1 MVKMG
6 FLKSAIGLIVAIP
19 IGGAAISGLG
29 SSMTG
34 SLAGIG
40 GATQS
45 MVGVGLFGKA
55 ASLSKG
61 LFKW

>member
-6 FLKSAIGLIVAIP
+6 FLKSAVGLIVAIP
-19 IGGAAISGLG
+19 IGGAAIAGVGGAL
-29 SSMTG
+29 TG

-45 MVGVGLFGKA
+45 LIGVGLLGKA
-55 ASLSKG
+55 AETSKG
-61 LFKW
+61 LFKF

>member
-1 MVKMG
+1 MS

-29 SSMTG
+29 SNLTG

-45 MVGVGLFGKA
+45 MVGVGLLSKA
-55 ASLSKG
+55 AETSKG

>member
-1 MVKMG
+1 MVKMT

-19 IGGAAISGLG
+19 LAGAAIGGIGANL
-29 SSMTG
+29 TG

-45 MVGVGLFGKA
+45 MVGVGLFSHA
-55 ASLSKG
+55 AGMSKS